1 MRKIKFILQK
11 EFIQIFRN
19 KAMLPII
26 FALPLVQLL
35 VLSNAATY
43 EIKNI
48 KFSIVDLDQSK
59 FSRELISKFTA
70 SGHFI
75 LTENSFSTETA
86 EEGLRNNTSK
96 MILHIPKDFEKDYRI
111 NGAAEVQLLI
121 NAEDGAT
128 AGVIYNYSTNIVQ
141 QFSGSIV
148 TQWSGSVSQTQNPM
162 IYINQ
167 SNWFNPELNYKTYM
181 VPGILVVLISMIGL
195 FLSGMNIVKEKEL
208 GTIEQLN
215 VTPIKKSHFI
225 IGKLLPF
232 WIIGLFELAFGII
245 IAQIVFQVPMLGNP
259 LLVFCIAGIY
269 MLVIL
274 GMGLFISTLTDTQ
287 QQAMFIAWFF
297 MVIFMLMGGIFTPI
311 ESMPDWAQ
319 SLTLINPIAH
329 FVRVMRM
336 IMLKGSGLKDVLQ
349 TIYIL
354 SAFAIVM
361 LSLAVWRYKKT
372 ES

>member
-1 MRKIKFILQK
+1 
-11 EFIQIFRN
+11 
-19 KAMLPII
+19 
-26 FALPLVQLL
+26 
-35 VLSNAATY
+35 
-43 EIKNI
+43 
-48 KFSIVDLDQSK
+48 
-59 FSRELISKFTA
+59 
-70 SGHFI
+70 
-75 LTENSFSTETA
+75 
-86 EEGLRNNTSK
+86 
-96 MILHIPKDFEKDYRI
+96 
-111 NGAAEVQLLI
+111 
-121 NAEDGAT
+121 
-128 AGVIYNYSTNIVQ
+128 
-141 QFSGSIV
+141 
-148 TQWSGSVSQTQNPM
+148 
-162 IYINQ
+162 
-167 SNWFNPELNYKTYM
+167 
-181 VPGILVVLISMIGL
+181 
-195 FLSGMNIVKEKEL
+195 
-208 GTIEQLN
+208 
-215 VTPIKKSHFI
+215 
-225 IGKLLPF
+225 
-232 WIIGLFELAFGII
+232 
-245 IAQIVFQVPMLGNP
+245 MLGNP